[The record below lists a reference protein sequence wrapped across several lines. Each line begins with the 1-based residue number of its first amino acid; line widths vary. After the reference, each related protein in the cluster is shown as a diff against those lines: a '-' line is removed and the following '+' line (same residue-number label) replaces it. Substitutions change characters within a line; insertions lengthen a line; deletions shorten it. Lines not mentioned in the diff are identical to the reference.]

1 MPLKKRRVELH
12 TVTEQ
17 LLFIGGGRAAQGQ
30 CADCAAW
37 DGTAEADEAAAGV
50 RVRELFR
57 RLESGAAYPAEELLG
72 PVLIPDDSPPSDVGA
87 RRPET
92 EGVSGEGVEEPA
104 AADAAL
110 GLGPREDGGADA
122 RLRVL
127 RDAARS
133 LSRAMRAVRSLELSS
148 AAAVPDVGRGV
159 NFFDEVRRFEILLIE
174 RALLHSGGSQVRAAS
189 LLGLKTTTL
198 NSKIKGYNINL
209 KDLA

>member
-30 CADCAAW
+30 CADCAVR
-37 DGTAEADEAAAGV
+37 DGTAKADEA
-50 RVRELFR
+50 
-57 RLESGAAYPAEELLG
+57 
-72 PVLIPDDSPPSDVGA
+72 
-87 RRPET
+87 
-92 EGVSGEGVEEPA
+92 
-104 AADAAL
+104 L
-110 GLGPREDGGADA
+110 GLVSHEGEGADA

-133 LSRAMRAVRSLELSS
+133 LSRAMRAVRTLELSS
-148 AAAVPDVGRGV
+148 PAAVPDVGRGV
-159 NFFDEVRRFEILLIE
+159 DFYDEVRRFEILLIE

-198 NSKIKGYNINL
+198 NSKIKGYNIDL
-209 KDLA
+209 EDLA

>member
-17 LLFIGGGRAAQGQ
+17 MLVIGGGRAAQEQ

-37 DGTAEADEAAAGV
+37 DGTADADEAAAGV
-50 RVRELFR
+50 RMRELFR
-57 RLESGAAYPAEELLG
+57 RLESGTAHSTEELVG
-72 PVLIPDDSPPSDVGA
+72 SVQISNDSPPTHVGA
-87 RRPET
+87 MRSET
-92 EGVSGEGVEEPA
+92 VRVSGDGAGEA
-104 AADAAL
+104 SATDAAL
-110 GLGPREDGGADA
+110 GLGSHEGGGADA

-133 LSRAMRAVRSLELSS
+133 LSRAMRAVRTLELSS
-148 AAAVPDVGRGV
+148 ASVVPDVGRGV
-159 NFFDEVRRFEILLIE
+159 DFYDEVRRFEIILIE
-174 RALLHSGGSQVRAAS
+174 RALLHSHGSQVRAAS